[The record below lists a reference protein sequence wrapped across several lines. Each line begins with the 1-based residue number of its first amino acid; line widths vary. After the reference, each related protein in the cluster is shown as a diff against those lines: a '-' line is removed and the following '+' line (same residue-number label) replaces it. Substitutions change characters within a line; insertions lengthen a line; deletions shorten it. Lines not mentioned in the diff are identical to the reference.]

1 MGGPS
6 NCAGT
11 LEIKHKGNLRTV
23 HGWYDGHRVKEEKR
37 LKAVRSSEWNRNAS
51 TVVCK
56 QLDCGSAA
64 STQRSYG
71 SKSPAWRFESFC
83 DGSEPSL
90 RKCGKLSPGY
100 LAFSLEVICSGKDN
114 YFLPC

>member
-56 QLDCGSAA
+56 QLDCGTAV
-64 STQRSYG
+64 STAQG
-71 SKSPAWRFESFC
+71 SDDTDPPVWRITFSC
-83 DGSEPSL
+83 VGSEASL
-90 RKCGKLSPGY
+90 GECVTVEPRQYWASRLD
-100 LAFSLEVICSGKDN
+100 VICSGNKQ
-114 YFLPC
+114 